1 MIIGYVLLHKDE
13 DEREILIPVEDIR
26 LVEEAE
32 IVVLPD
38 SVSAVKTL
46 VHIRYE
52 NGSRIIYVKETMQK
66 VIQRMEFATC
76 QGEEYHKYMKKL
88 YGGEV
93 KIEA

>member
-13 DEREILIPVEDIR
+13 DEREILIPVDDIR

-32 IVVLPD
+32 IVTLPD

-52 NGSRIIYVKETMQK
+52 DGSRIIYVKETMQK
-66 VIQRMEFATC
+66 VIQKMEFAI
-76 QGEEYHKYMKKL
+76 GL
-88 YGGEV
+88 
-93 KIEA
+93 ARN

>member
-32 IVVLPD
+32 IVALPD

-52 NGSRIIYVKETMQK
+52 GGSRIIYVKETMQRVMQK
-66 VIQRMEFATC
+66 MAFATC
-76 QGEEYHKYMKKL
+76 QGEEYRESL
-88 YGGEV
+88 V
-93 KIEA
+93 R

>member
-13 DEREILIPVEDIR
+13 DEREILIPVDDIR

-32 IVVLPD
+32 IVALPD

-52 NGSRIIYVKETMQK
+52 DGSRIIYVKETMQK
-66 VIQRMEFATC
+66 VIQRMEFAI
-76 QGEEYHKYMKKL
+76 GL
-88 YGGEV
+88 
-93 KIEA
+93 ARN

>member
-32 IVVLPD
+32 IVALPD

-52 NGSRIIYVKETMQK
+52 GGSRIIYVKETMQK
-66 VIQRMEFATC
+66 VIQKMEFATC
-76 QGEEYHKYMKKL
+76 QGEEYRRSYEE
-88 YGGEV
+88 EV
-93 KIEA
+93 IGVCKHE